1 MIENGIGACILAAG
15 KGTRMHSPLPKVLMT
30 LLNEPMLACLYATL
44 DPLFPERVFT
54 VIGHCADDV
63 RTTFARREQRRF
75 IHQKEQLGTG
85 HALQCAWQ
93 AMQNAGLSHV
103 LVANGDTPLM
113 SSQAAR
119 EFVTSCRKRNA
130 QLGFMSLTLDQP
142 GAYGR
147 VVRKNGDV
155 AAIIEAK
162 DFDPAVH
169 GPETGEIN
177 AGIYMLQM
185 DAIAPLLDKLQ
196 NDNKSGEYY
205 ITDLVGLAVE
215 QGLTVHGQDMG
226 NEPSLLGVNSPQEL
240 VDAEELLRSRIVS
253 YWLQQGVC
261 IRQRESVRIAPN
273 VMLAPGV
280 QLCGPCEL
288 YGATHIARGSVVES
302 HCVLTDSRVGQGCR
316 IKSFSHLEQADVQEG
331 CEVGPYARLRPGTL
345 LEEQAKVGNFVETK
359 KTRLGRGA
367 KASHLTYLGDT
378 QVGAGCNIGAGTI
391 TCNYDGTNKHATR
404 IEAEAFIGSNTSLVA
419 PVTIGHGALVAA
431 GSVITHDVPPHS
443 LAFGRARQTNK
454 ERQDP

>member
-44 DPLFPERVFT
+44 DPLFADRVFT
-54 VIGHCADDV
+54 VIGHCASDV
-63 RTTFARREQRRF
+63 RATFPKRDPDRF

-93 AMQNAGLSHV
+93 AMRDAGLSHL

-113 SSQAAR
+113 SSQAALG
-119 EFVTSCRKRNA
+119 FVTSCRERGA
-130 QLGFMSLTLDQP
+130 DLAFMSLTLPEP

-177 AGIYMLQM
+177 AGIYLLHM

-226 NEPSLLGVNSPQEL
+226 NEPSLLGINSPQEL
-240 VDAEELLRSRIVS
+240 VDAEELMRSRIVS
-253 YWLQQGVC
+253 DWLQQGVC
-261 IRQRESVRIAPN
+261 IRQRESVRIGPN
-273 VMLAPGV
+273 VILEPGV

-288 YGATHIARGSVVES
+288 YGATSIARGSEVAS
-302 HCVLTDSRVGQGCR
+302 HCVIMDSRVGEGCR
-316 IKSFSHLEQADVQEG
+316 IKSFSHLEQAEVHEG
-331 CEVGPYARLRPGTL
+331 CQVGPYARLRPGTL
-345 LEEQAKVGNFVETK
+345 LEAEAKVGNFVETK

-367 KASHLTYLGDT
+367 KASHLTYLGDA

-391 TCNYDGTNKHATR
+391 TCNYDGANKHVTC
-404 IEAEAFIGSNTSLVA
+404 IEDDAFIGSNTSLVA
-419 PVTIGHGALVAA
+419 PVTIGQKALVAA
-431 GSVITHDVPPHS
+431 GSVITHDVPPNG

-454 ERQDP
+454 DRRAP